1 MTPLELLYYFG
12 SSLKKYQALQKQKRL
27 PCRVISIGNLTLG
40 GTGKTPAVISLAREA
55 QKRGWKPCIL
65 TRGYRGKAPGPCFVS
80 NGETLLLNE
89 HQAGDEALLIAG
101 KLQEVP
107 VVKGK
112 DRYRSGMFAL
122 DSLPANRKPDLFILD
137 DGFQHW
143 MLSRDKD
150 VLLVDG
156 TNPFGNR
163 RLFPLGPLREPVKEA
178 GRADIIVI
186 TKAESGD
193 RQQLLLNNQKPGD
206 TPSLTLPPRGGGMGG
221 GDRKE
226 ETGLNGLMEEL
237 QRLNPGA
244 PVFHAGHRAT
254 GFLSARGESYP
265 LEWGAGKEF
274 FGFCGIGSPRSFEK
288 SLIASGLRLSGLKAF
303 RDHYRYSQADM
314 EGIRR
319 EAEKKSADWIV
330 TTEKDIMRLRSFVLP
345 ENLVSLL
352 IEFTVDD
359 RFYDAVLSF

>member
-1 MTPLELLYYFG
+1 MTPLELLYFFG
-12 SSLKKYQALQKQKRL
+12 SSLKKYQALQRRKRL

-55 QKRGWKPCIL
+55 KNRGWKPCIL
-65 TRGYRGKAPGPCFVS
+65 TRGYRGKVPGPCFVS

-89 HQAGDEALLIAG
+89 EQAGDEALLIAG
-101 KLQEVP
+101 KLQGVP

-112 DRYRSGMFAL
+112 DRYRSGLFAL
-122 DSLPANRKPDLFILD
+122 SSLPANRRPDLFILD

-186 TKAESGD
+186 TKTESGD
-193 RQQLLLNNQKPGD
+193 RQLLLLNNQKSGD
-206 TPSLTLPPRGGGMGG
+206 TPHPSLPPRGGGMGG

-226 ETGLNGLMEEL
+226 ETSLNGLMEDL
-237 QRLNPGA
+237 QRVNPRA
-244 PVFHAGHRAT
+244 PVFRAGHRAT
-254 GFLSARGESYP
+254 GFLSTRGESYP
-265 LEWGAGKEF
+265 LEWGSGKEF

-288 SLIASGLRLSGLKAF
+288 SLIASGLRLKRVKAF
-303 RDHYRYSQADM
+303 RDHYRFSQGDI
-314 EGIRR
+314 EEIRR
-319 EAEKKSADWIV
+319 EAEEKSAQWIV
-330 TTEKDIMRLRSFVLP
+330 TTEKDIMRLKNFALP

-359 RFYDAVLSF
+359 RFYDAVLNF

>member
-1 MTPLELLYYFG
+1 
-12 SSLKKYQALQKQKRL
+12 
-27 PCRVISIGNLTLG
+27 
-40 GTGKTPAVISLAREA
+40 
-55 QKRGWKPCIL
+55 
-65 TRGYRGKAPGPCFVS
+65 
-80 NGETLLLNE
+80 
-89 HQAGDEALLIAG
+89 
-101 KLQEVP
+101 
-107 VVKGK
+107 
-112 DRYRSGMFAL
+112 
-122 DSLPANRKPDLFILD
+122 
-137 DGFQHW
+137 

-178 GRADIIVI
+178 GRADILVI
-186 TKAESGD
+186 TKG
-193 RQQLLLNNQKPGD
+193 
-206 TPSLTLPPRGGGMGG
+206 
-221 GDRKE
+221 
-226 ETGLNGLMEEL
+226 ETGKGIGKGKEGKEKKQNTQEKLMEEL

-288 SLIASGLRLSGLKAF
+288 SLIASGMRLNGLKAF
-303 RDHYRYSQADM
+303 RDHYRYSQGDI

-330 TTEKDIMRLRSFVLP
+330 TTEKDIMRLRSFALP

>member
-12 SSLKKYQALQKQKRL
+12 ASLKKYQALQKRKRL

-55 QKRGWKPCIL
+55 QKRGWKACIL

-101 KLQEVP
+101 KLQGVP

-122 DSLPANRKPDLFILD
+122 SSLPANRSPDLFILD

-186 TKAESGD
+186 TKV
-193 RQQLLLNNQKPGD
+193 
-206 TPSLTLPPRGGGMGG
+206 
-221 GDRKE
+221 
-226 ETGLNGLMEEL
+226 ETGKGIGKGEEREEKKQNMQERLTEEL
-237 QRLNPGA
+237 QRLNPRA
-244 PVFHAGHRAT
+244 PVFHAGHRTT
-254 GFLSARGESYP
+254 GFLSARGEMYP
-265 LEWGAGKEF
+265 LEWGVGKEF

-288 SLIASGLRLSGLKAF
+288 SLIASGLRLNGLKAF
-303 RDHYRYSQADM
+303 RDHYRYSQADID
-314 EGIRR
+314 GIIR
-319 EAEKKSADWIV
+319 EAEKKSAEWIV
-330 TTEKDIMRLRSFVLP
+330 TTEKDIMRLRSFALP
-345 ENLVSLL
+345 ENLVSLI

>member
-12 SSLKKYQALQKQKRL
+12 SSLKKYQALQKRKRL

-55 QKRGWKPCIL
+55 RKRGWKPCIL

-101 KLQEVP
+101 KLQGVP

-122 DSLPANRKPDLFILD
+122 SFLPANCKPDLFILD

-178 GRADIIVI
+178 GRADILVI
-186 TKAESGD
+186 TKADAGGAQESV
-193 RQQLLLNNQKPGD
+193 LNSQNSGS

-221 GDRKE
+221 WDRKE
-226 ETGLNGLMEEL
+226 GSGLNGLMEEL
-237 QRLNPGA
+237 QRINPGA

-265 LEWGAGKEF
+265 LEWGEGKEF
-274 FGFCGIGSPRSFEK
+274 FGFCGIGTPRSFEK
-288 SLIASGLRLSGLKAF
+288 SLSASGLRLKGFKAF
-303 RDHYRYSQADM
+303 RDHYRYSQGDI

-319 EAEKKSADWIV
+319 EAEKKGADWIV
-330 TTEKDIMRLRSFVLP
+330 TTEKDIMRLRHFVLP
-345 ENLVSLL
+345 ENLVLLL
-352 IEFTVDD
+352 IEFAVDD
-359 RFYDAVLSF
+359 GFYDAVLSF